1 MQSERISFGAKILEK
16 EELNHIFPQMDK
28 LMDEIAHIQA
38 SSPQIRGID
47 EEDAENNNTFAILGG
62 RGSGKSSILLTV
74 RNELHKNQ
82 NIVFPMIEL
91 NRINNNFDLFGCILS
106 SVKKVLTAYLSK
118 VKEVVIYSRTEE
130 DETFKECYLK
140 KTSKLKQEFD
150 KVMEYYLYTHEEYRR
165 LLTQN
170 YTDFNS
176 YRQNSTQMLSA
187 STELKIRFNSFIT
200 EWSDYIKR
208 YRKETNL
215 TSSESNP
222 LFCFFFDD
230 IDLCPDKIVELI
242 NVILQFMMHPNVIC
256 FMSGDDKQMK
266 EVLKNHYKGYSNSLE
281 LAENVLA
288 KVLPYP
294 YRYDI
299 RTWSNE
305 LKPQFKS
312 IREAKCLWELIQ
324 EFLEMCTQSKD
335 CEPLFV
341 YKEEHAQAQKT
352 NYNPQ
357 AFIMFSDQTRKLNYV
372 YYNLV
377 NILNESQED
386 ESIGQSAKKKEQI
399 QSVFKYI
406 YKDYSAFHG
415 EECKLEDNLF
425 NLYLDS
431 EEKTVP
437 IELKSAI
444 NSFFELN
451 LGKMQAIGGIYFW
464 VFFYLA
470 KGYPETDLEQ
480 LKAQYYCRKSEKYQ
494 PIDEPNLIS
503 MLQKEELCFGIEFEE
518 SYLQDT
524 TENEDTIIKV
534 SRNYYKIISQY
545 TEESQARAFKRHFNR
560 IKGTEV
566 ADKLIQFANGDDQ
579 NIEQSLLKIENKLFD
594 EVKIYINGQASIK
607 QKEKQ
612 LEHAKQLY
620 CNSVELELRRLT
632 RLFADNG
639 IINLKRTK
647 DIQKLTLSYCNAT
660 LAEPAYLTEFIHYF
674 RKSMLNKESDDTLE
688 LLYRTYVQN
697 FEQDYYVNMKRFL
710 FNAAD
715 GLDGEKVNVFG
726 IHFEIYYLSKA
737 YIKLCPDKNE
747 TIREQIK
754 EWMKD
759 AE

>member
-16 EELNHIFPQMDK
+16 EEVKHIFPQMDK
-28 LMDEIAHIQA
+28 LMDEIKHIQA
-38 SSPQIRGID
+38 SSSQSRRID
-47 EEDAENNNTFAILGG
+47 KAVTENNNTFSILGG
-62 RGSGKSSILLTV
+62 RGSGKSSILLTIC
-74 RNELHKNQ
+74 NELQKSQ

-118 VKEVVIYSRTEE
+118 VKEEKIYSRTGA

-187 STELKIRFNSFIT
+187 STELKNRFNAFIT
-200 EWSDYIKR
+200 EWSNYIKK
-208 YRKETNL
+208 YREGTEL

-256 FMSGDDKQMK
+256 FMSGDEKQMK
-266 EVLKNHYKGYSNSLE
+266 EVLENHYEGYSDRSE

-312 IREAKCLWELIQ
+312 IKEAKCLWELIQ

-341 YKEEHAQAQKT
+341 YKEEYAQVPKT
-352 NYNPQ
+352 KYNPQ
-357 AFIMFSDQTRKLNYV
+357 AFSMFSDQTRKLNYV

-377 NILNESQED
+377 NVLDDIQND
-386 ESIGQSAKKKEQI
+386 ENIGQSVEKKEEI
-399 QSVFKYI
+399 YSVFKYI
-406 YKDYSAFHG
+406 YKDYSAFHRKNS
-415 EECKLEDNLF
+415 ELEANLF
-425 NLYLDS
+425 NLYLDN
-431 EEKTVP
+431 ENKTVP
-437 IELKSAI
+437 LEFKSAI
-444 NSFFELN
+444 KQFFEFDLD
-451 LGKMQAIGGIYFW
+451 KTQAIGGIYFW
-464 VFFYLA
+464 VFLYLA

-480 LKAQYYCRKSEKYQ
+480 LKAQYYCRKSKKYQ
-494 PIDEPNLIS
+494 PIDEPTLIS

-524 TENEDTIIKV
+524 TENEDTVIKV

-579 NIEQSLLKIENKLFD
+579 NLEQSLLKIENTLFD

-620 CNSVELELRRLT
+620 CNSVELELRRLK

-647 DIQKLTLSYCNAT
+647 DIQKLTLSYCNTT
-660 LAEPAYLTEFIHYF
+660 LSEPAYLTEFIQNF
-674 RKSMLNKESDDTLE
+674 KKSMLNKESDDTLE

-715 GLDGEKVNVFG
+715 GVDSEKVNVFG

-754 EWMKD
+754 EWMND